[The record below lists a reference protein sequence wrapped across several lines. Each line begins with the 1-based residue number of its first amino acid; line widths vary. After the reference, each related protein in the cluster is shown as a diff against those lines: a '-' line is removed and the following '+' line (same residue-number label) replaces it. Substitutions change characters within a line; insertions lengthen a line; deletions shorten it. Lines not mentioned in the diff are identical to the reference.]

1 MDDLIPTI
9 LFYPD
14 YFKNKW
20 NVSSNKKNESVWTAL
35 EDDAKMGIVDQ
46 HKKKHIF
53 VFKKGAKI
61 TQWLEDQEL
70 LMKFDGLK
78 EIEYPND

>member
-9 LFYPD
+9 LFCPD

-35 EDDAKMGIVDQ
+35 EDDAKIGIVDQ